1 MSAEQAQIVGLPDTA
16 ENRVLIADI
25 NSAAAR
31 SRKAEPGDRLDIARF
46 EALATRLEQLAVN
59 DPQAPRT
66 AVAVPGQSAE
76 VLLFGSDQRDWS
88 PSLPAGVRAAALD
101 TVAAGRLP
109 VLVLHPLTEGDP
121 VGGGDPV
128 PAAGPA
134 TRWDSDGVGGRKAVE
149 ARFRAQ
155 LNGAAG
161 AAGGDRVPISPS
173 GIQNSVVTE
182 ALREFAGQVPGSV
195 RVNAPVEYR
204 DGSRSA
210 RAFPL
215 RSLPLKDQ
223 LPAASLELRFALLS
237 IRHTEMDAVVDGAWL
252 RNAEVSRPR
261 PAGQT
266 DDLVY
271 DITRAQLAELC
282 RGQSHVRLYLYQTG
296 LETAV
301 VGFYKAV
308 TDHLLGYPR
317 SVSVQPMYY
326 ETPRGPKPGQRNPE
340 KRVKDQDRLSRE
352 PVVEQGALFRKGTPW
367 TM

>member
-1 MSAEQAQIVGLPDTA
+1 MSAEQALIIGLPDTA
-16 ENRVLIADI
+16 ANRALIADI

-31 SRKAEPGDRLDIARF
+31 SLKAEPGDRLDIARF
-46 EALATRLEQLAVN
+46 EALATRLERLAVN
-59 DPQAPRT
+59 DAHAPRT
-66 AVAVPGQSAE
+66 AVTVPAQSAGA
-76 VLLFGSDQRDWS
+76 LLFGADQRDWS
-88 PSLPAGVRAAALD
+88 PSLPADVRAAAAG

-109 VLVLHPLTEGDP
+109 VLVVLPLAEGSTADSADP
-121 VGGGDPV
+121 VT
-128 PAAGPA
+128 AAGPA
-134 TRWDSDGVGGRKAVE
+134 TRWDSDGIRGRKAVE

-155 LNGAAG
+155 LAEASAAR
-161 AAGGDRVPISPS
+161 GGRVPISPS

-182 ALREFAGQVPGSV
+182 TLREFTDQVAGGR
-195 RVNAPVEYR
+195 RVDVPVEYR

-210 RAFPL
+210 HPFPL
-215 RSLPLKDQ
+215 RSLPLKGQ
-223 LPAASLELRFALLS
+223 LPGASLELRFALLS

-271 DITRAQLAELC
+271 DSSQAQLAELC

-301 VGFYKAV
+301 VGFYKALA
-308 TDHLLGYPR
+308 DHLLRYPR

-326 ETPRGPKPGQRNPE
+326 EAPHGPKPGKRNPG
-340 KRVKDQDRLSRE
+340 KQGKYRDRPSRE
-352 PVVEQGALFRKGTPW
+352 STVEQSALFRKGTPW
-367 TM
+367 AI

>member
-1 MSAEQAQIVGLPDTA
+1 MSAEQALIVGLPDTA
-16 ENRVLIADI
+16 ANRALVAETT
-25 NSAAAR
+25 SAAAR

-46 EALATRLEQLAVN
+46 EALATRLEQLAIN
-59 DPQAPRT
+59 DPHAPRT
-66 AVAVPGQSAE
+66 PVAVPRPSAE
-76 VLLFGSDQRDWS
+76 VLLFGADQRDWS
-88 PSLPAGVRAAALD
+88 PSWPADVRTAAAA

-109 VLVLHPLTEGDP
+109 VLVVLPLTEGSTA
-121 VGGGDPV
+121 GGGDPV
-128 PAAGPA
+128 PAAEPA
-134 TRWDSDGVGGRKAVE
+134 TRWDSAGIRGRKAVE

-155 LNGAAG
+155 LAEASAAPDG
-161 AAGGDRVPISPS
+161 RVPISPS
-173 GIQNSVVTE
+173 GIQNFVVTE
-182 ALREFAGQVPGSV
+182 TLREFTDQAPGGRRIDV
-195 RVNAPVEYR
+195 PVEYR

-210 RAFPL
+210 HAFPL
-215 RSLPLKDQ
+215 RSLPLKEQ

-271 DITRAQLAELC
+271 DITRAQLTELC
-282 RGQSHVRLYLYQTG
+282 RGESHVRLYLYQTG

-301 VGFYKAV
+301 VGFYKALA
-308 TDHLLGYPR
+308 DHLLRYPR

-326 ETPRGPKPGQRNPE
+326 ETPRPPKPGKQG
-340 KRVKDQDRLSRE
+340 QDRDRPSRE
-352 PVVEQGALFRKGTPW
+352 PVVEQSALFRKGTRW

>member
-1 MSAEQAQIVGLPDTA
+1 MSAEQALIVGLPDTA
-16 ENRVLIADI
+16 ANRALIADI

-59 DPQAPRT
+59 DAQAPRT
-66 AVAVPGQSAE
+66 TVVVPGQSAE
-76 VLLFGSDQRDWS
+76 ALLFGVDQRDWS
-88 PSLPAGVRAAALD
+88 PSLPADVRAAAAG

-109 VLVLHPLTEGDP
+109 VLVVLPLTEGSP
-121 VGGGDPV
+121 AGSGDPV
-128 PAAGPA
+128 SAVGPA
-134 TRWDSDGVGGRKAVE
+134 TRWDSDGVRGRKAVE

-155 LNGAAG
+155 LADAVGATS
-161 AAGGDRVPISPS
+161 GGRVPISPS

-182 ALREFAGQVPGSV
+182 TLREFAAQVPGSARADV
-195 RVNAPVEYR
+195 PVEYR

-210 RAFPL
+210 HAFPL
-215 RSLPLKDQ
+215 RSLPLKGQ
-223 LPAASLELRFALLS
+223 LPAASLELSFALLS

-282 RGQSHVRLYLYQTG
+282 RGEPHVRLYLYQTG

-301 VGFYKAV
+301 VGFYKALAV
-308 TDHLLGYPR
+308 HLLRYPR

-326 ETPRGPKPGQRNPE
+326 EAPRGPKPG
-340 KRVKDQDRLSRE
+340 KRDRHQDRSSRG
-352 PVVEQGALFRKGTPW
+352 PVAGQGTLFRKGTPW
-367 TM
+367 AM

>member
-1 MSAEQAQIVGLPDTA
+1 MSAEQALIVGLPDTA
-16 ENRVLIADI
+16 AHRALIAEI
-25 NSAAAR
+25 TSAAAR

-46 EALATRLEQLAVN
+46 EALATRLEQLAIN
-59 DPQAPRT
+59 DPDAPRT
-66 AVAVPGQSAE
+66 PVTVPGPSAE
-76 VLLFGSDQRDWS
+76 ALLFGADQRDWS
-88 PSLPAGVRAAALD
+88 PSWPADVRTAAAG

-109 VLVLHPLTEGDP
+109 VLVILPLKEGSTA
-121 VGGGDPV
+121 GSGDPV
-128 PAAGPA
+128 PAAEPA
-134 TRWDSDGVGGRKAVE
+134 MRWDSDGIRGRKAVE

-155 LNGAAG
+155 LAEASAAPDG
-161 AAGGDRVPISPS
+161 RVPISPS
-173 GIQNSVVTE
+173 GIQNFVVTE
-182 ALREFAGQVPGSV
+182 TLREFSGQVPGGR
-195 RVNAPVEYR
+195 RVDVPVEYR

-210 RAFPL
+210 HTFPL
-215 RSLPLKDQ
+215 RSLPLKEQ

-266 DDLVY
+266 DDFVY

-282 RGQSHVRLYLYQTG
+282 RGESHVRLYLHQTG

-301 VGFYKAV
+301 VGFYKALAG
-308 TDHLLGYPR
+308 HLLRYPR

-326 ETPRGPKPGQRNPE
+326 EAPRPPKPGKQGQNR
-340 KRVKDQDRLSRE
+340 DRPSRE
-352 PVVEQGALFRKGTPW
+352 SVVEQSALFRKGTPW

>member
-1 MSAEQAQIVGLPDTA
+1 MSAEQALIVGLPDTA
-16 ENRVLIADI
+16 ANRTLIADI

-46 EALATRLEQLAVN
+46 EALATRLEQLAIN
-59 DPQAPRT
+59 DAHAPRA

-76 VLLFGSDQRDWS
+76 ALLFGADERDWS
-88 PSLPAGVRAAALD
+88 PSLPADVRAAAAR
-101 TVAAGRLP
+101 TAAGGRLP
-109 VLVLHPLTEGDP
+109 VLVVLPLAEGSTAGRGDP
-121 VGGGDPV
+121 G

-134 TRWDSDGVGGRKAVE
+134 TRWDSGGIRGRKAVE

-155 LNGAAG
+155 LAEASAAP
-161 AAGGDRVPISPS
+161 GGRMPISPS

-182 ALREFAGQVPGSV
+182 MLREFTGQVPGGRRTDV
-195 RVNAPVEYR
+195 PVEYR

-210 RAFPL
+210 HPFPL
-215 RSLPLKDQ
+215 RSLPLKGQ

-271 DITRAQLAELC
+271 DITRTQLAELC
-282 RGQSHVRLYLYQTG
+282 RGESHVRLHLYQTG

-301 VGFYKAV
+301 VGFYKALA
-308 TDHLLGYPR
+308 DHLLRYPG
-317 SVSVQPMYY
+317 SASVQPMYY
-326 ETPRGPKPGQRNPE
+326 EARP
-340 KRVKDQDRLSRE
+340 S
-352 PVVEQGALFRKGTPW
+352 ALFGKGTPW

>member
-1 MSAEQAQIVGLPDTA
+1 MSAEQALIVGLPDTA
-16 ENRVLIADI
+16 ANRSLIADI
-25 NSAAAR
+25 NSAATR

-59 DPQAPRT
+59 DVQAPRT
-66 AVAVPGQSAE
+66 AVAVPGGAAE
-76 VLLFGSDQRDWS
+76 ALLFGADQRDWS
-88 PSLPAGVRAAALD
+88 PSLPADVRAAASAI
-101 TVAAGRLP
+101 VATGLLP
-109 VLVLHPLTEGDP
+109 VLVVLPLTEGRP
-121 VGGGDPV
+121 VSSGDPV
-128 PAAGPA
+128 SAAAPAA
-134 TRWDSDGVGGRKAVE
+134 RWDSDGVRGRKAVE

-155 LNGAAG
+155 LAEATRAAG
-161 AAGGDRVPISPS
+161 RGRVPISPS

-182 ALREFAGQVPGSV
+182 TLREFAGQVPGSV
-195 RVNAPVEYR
+195 RADVPVEYR

-210 RAFPL
+210 HVFPL
-215 RSLPLKDQ
+215 RSLPLKAQ
-223 LPAASLELRFALLS
+223 LPPASLELRFALLS

-271 DITRAQLAELC
+271 DTTRAQLAELC
-282 RGQSHVRLYLYQTG
+282 RGESHVRLYLYQTG

-308 TDHLLGYPR
+308 TDHLLRFPR

-326 ETPRGPKPGQRNPE
+326 EAARGPQPAKRNAG
-340 KRVKDQDRLSRE
+340 KRDNHQDRPSRE
-352 PVVEQGALFRKGTPW
+352 PVVGQGTLFRKGTPW

>member
-1 MSAEQAQIVGLPDTA
+1 MSAEQALIVGLPDTA
-16 ENRVLIADI
+16 ANRALIADI
-25 NSAAAR
+25 SSAAAR
-31 SRKAEPGDRLDIARF
+31 SRKAEPGDRLDVARF

-59 DPQAPRT
+59 DVQAPRI
-66 AVAVPGQSAE
+66 AVAMPGQSAE
-76 VLLFGSDQRDWS
+76 ALLFGADRHDWS
-88 PSLPAGVRAAALD
+88 PTLPAGVRAAAAS

-109 VLVLHPLTEGDP
+109 VLVVLPLTEGSTA
-121 VGGGDPV
+121 GGDGPG

-134 TRWDSDGVGGRKAVE
+134 TRWDSDGIRGRKAVE

-155 LNGAAG
+155 LTEASAAP
-161 AAGGDRVPISPS
+161 GGRAPISPS

-182 ALREFAGQVPGSV
+182 ILREFTEQLPGGRPV
-195 RVNAPVEYR
+195 DVLVEYR

-210 RAFPL
+210 HAFPL
-215 RSLPLKDQ
+215 RSLPLKGQ

-271 DITRAQLAELC
+271 DITRGQLAELS
-282 RGQSHVRLYLYQTG
+282 RGESHVRLHLYQTG

-301 VGFYKAV
+301 VGFYKALA
-308 TDHLLGYPR
+308 DHLLRYPR

-326 ETPRGPKPGQRNPE
+326 DAPRGPKSGTQG
-340 KRVKDQDRLSRE
+340 KDRRRPSRE
-352 PVVEQGALFRKGTPW
+352 PVVEQGTLFRKGTPW
-367 TM
+367 AM

>member
-1 MSAEQAQIVGLPDTA
+1 MSAEQALIVGLPPTA
-16 ENRVLIADI
+16 AHRALIAEI
-25 NSAAAR
+25 TSAAAR

-46 EALATRLEQLAVN
+46 EALATRLEQLAIN
-59 DPQAPRT
+59 DPHAPRT
-66 AVAVPGQSAE
+66 PVAVPGPSAE
-76 VLLFGSDQRDWS
+76 ALLFGADQRDWS
-88 PSLPAGVRAAALD
+88 PSWPADVRTAAAG

-109 VLVLHPLTEGDP
+109 VLVILPLTGGSTA
-121 VGGGDPV
+121 GGGDPV

-134 TRWDSDGVGGRKAVE
+134 TRWDSDGIRGRKAVE

-155 LNGAAG
+155 LAEASAAPDG
-161 AAGGDRVPISPS
+161 RVPISPS
-173 GIQNSVVTE
+173 GIQNFVVTE
-182 ALREFAGQVPGSV
+182 TLREFTGQVLGGR
-195 RVNAPVEYR
+195 RVDVPVEYR

-210 RAFPL
+210 HTFPL
-215 RSLPLKDQ
+215 RSLPLKEQ

-266 DDLVY
+266 DNLVY
-271 DITRAQLAELC
+271 DITRAQLAEVC
-282 RGQSHVRLYLYQTG
+282 RGERHVRLYLYQTG

-301 VGFYKAV
+301 VGFYKALA
-308 TDHLLGYPR
+308 DHLQRYPR

-326 ETPRGPKPGQRNPE
+326 EPPKPG
-340 KRVKDQDRLSRE
+340 KQDRGRPSRA
-352 PVVEQGALFRKGTPW
+352 PGVEQSALFRKGTPW